1 MLCSNYI
8 AKEGKCMKKRETI
21 ILELLS
27 EQGKVDVVTL
37 AEKLGVSQV
46 TVRKDLDILEGKGI
60 VRREHGYAV
69 FGGSDDINNRLAI
82 NYEQKRLI
90 AKRAAELVAP
100 GETVMIESGSCCA
113 LLAEEIARTKPGA
126 TIITNSAFIA
136 NYIRRVN
143 KVRVVLLGGDF
154 QNDAQVMVGPILR
167 TCAAQFYVDK
177 LFVGTDGFSAKLGFT
192 NNDHLRVQAVRD
204 MAEHAAQVVVV
215 TESVKFA
222 QQSVVPMN
230 LGTSVKMVVTDA
242 RMPALQEQVL
252 TEMGIE
258 VCKAGQDKREVSDE

>member
-1 MLCSNYI
+1 
-8 AKEGKCMKKRETI
+8 MKKRETI

-27 EQGKVDVVTL
+27 EYGKINVVTL

-46 TVRKDLDILEGKGI
+46 TVRKDLDILERRGI
-60 VRREHGYAV
+60 LRREHGYAV
-69 FGGSDDINNRLAI
+69 FGGNDNLNNRMAI
-82 NYEQKRLI
+82 HYEEKRQI
-90 AKRAAELVAP
+90 AKCAAQLVSP

-113 LLAEEIARTKPGA
+113 LLAEEIAKTKPGA

-136 NYIRRVN
+136 NYIRNVN
-143 KVRVVLLGGDF
+143 NIRMVLLGGDF

-204 MAEHAAQVVVV
+204 MAEHAEQVIVV
-215 TESVKFA
+215 TESVKFH
-222 QQSVVPMN
+222 QQSVVTMN
-230 LGTSVKMVVTDA
+230 LGNRIKAVVTDA
-242 RMPALQEQVL
+242 LMPADKEDILIN
-252 TEMGIE
+252 MGVRVYKADQPPKE
-258 VCKAGQDKREVSDE
+258 VADE

>member
-1 MLCSNYI
+1 M
-8 AKEGKCMKKRETI
+8 
-21 ILELLS
+21 
-27 EQGKVDVVTL
+27 
-37 AEKLGVSQV
+37 
-46 TVRKDLDILEGKGI
+46 
-60 VRREHGYAV
+60 
-69 FGGSDDINNRLAI
+69 
-82 NYEQKRLI
+82 
-90 AKRAAELVAP
+90 
-100 GETVMIESGSCCA
+100 
-113 LLAEEIARTKPGA
+113 
-126 TIITNSAFIA
+126 
-136 NYIRRVN
+136 
-143 KVRVVLLGGDF
+143 RVVLLGGDF

-215 TESVKFA
+215 TESVKFS

-230 LGTSVKMVVTDA
+230 LGASVKMVVTDA

-258 VCKAGQDKREVSDE
+258 VCKAGQDKREASNE

>member
-1 MLCSNYI
+1 
-8 AKEGKCMKKRETI
+8 MKKRETL

-27 EQGKVDVVTL
+27 EYGKIDVVTL

-46 TVRKDLDILEGKGI
+46 TVRKDLDVLERKGI
-60 VRREHGYAV
+60 LRREHGYAV

-82 NYEQKRLI
+82 HYEEKRLI
-90 AKRAAELVAP
+90 AKRAAQLVVP

-113 LLAEEIARTKPGA
+113 LLAEEIAKTKPGA

-136 NYIRRVN
+136 SYVRNIN
-143 KVRVVLLGGDF
+143 NARVVLLGGDF

-167 TCAAQFYVDK
+167 VCAAQFYVDK

-204 MAEHAAQVVVV
+204 MAEHAEQVVVV
-215 TESVKFA
+215 TESVKFS

-230 LGTSVKMVVTDA
+230 LGESIKAVVTDA
-242 RMPALQEQVL
+242 LMPQDKEDVL
-252 TEMGIE
+252 VSMG
-258 VCKAGQDKREVSDE
+258 VHVYKAGQSQQEETDE